1 MWHLSV
7 LVLTLAAQDAPSPDK
22 NNYTVLNPTPD
33 TELLELSAD
42 RPVNA
47 ATGVWRRGLTH
58 RDEGHPLV
66 SLIASNTT
74 TAGVEGRFAIH
85 QKAISVMTMRKLHL
99 HKPATVR
106 LPVHRIR
113 KRIPAIE
120 IAHKTNGLGC
130 WSRTIK
136 VHRLRHIFGAVP
148 VIGGC
153 GKGNVHSEP

>member
-1 MWHLSV
+1 MGTRFKTCGFRRCSTLSV
-7 LVLTLAAQDAPSPDK
+7 LLKSIATQGVAFFGLVLILAAQDAPSPDK

-99 HKPATVR
+99 HKPATV
-106 LPVHRIR
+106 
-113 KRIPAIE
+113 
-120 IAHKTNGLGC
+120 
-130 WSRTIK
+130 
-136 VHRLRHIFGAVP
+136 
-148 VIGGC
+148 
-153 GKGNVHSEP
+153 